1 MRNIIEINGN
11 HYSIH
16 HEKTTCEL
24 TYNGEEIIKKLPK
37 SQWHW
42 TAAKIS
48 GDLDSPL
55 LLVDHEDKL
64 IFRKFETKNEMIE
77 YIRRNK

>member
-24 TYNGEEIIKKLPK
+24 TYDGKEIMKKLPK
-37 SQWHW
+37 SQWYW
-42 TAAKIS
+42 TAAKII

-55 LLVDHEDKL
+55 LLVDHKDKL